1 MDNLAET
8 GEQLAHTGE
17 QLART
22 GEQLARTGA
31 QIAQTSPLLEVGL
44 GIAMLIVII
53 LIHGVGLRLVVRAF
67 NRHWA
72 RVTADSS
79 HWRGNLIL
87 AAAVGSLATLH
98 MVETLVFA
106 LPLFWHGLF
115 DSLRDS
121 YYYVLES
128 YTTLGEGTVALPH
141 QWRLLGPIIA
151 MAGLF
156 TFGWTGSVLVS
167 IMAQIG
173 HVDRQQARR
182 ADAAESDRA
191 DT

>member
-1 MDNLAET
+1 MDNLAE
-8 GEQLAHTGE
+8 TGE

-53 LIHGVGLRLVVRAF
+53 LIHGVGLRVVVRGF

-72 RVTADSS
+72 RVTTDDPT
-79 HWRGNLIL
+79 HWRGNFIL
-87 AAAVGSLATLH
+87 AVAVGSLATLH

-106 LPLFWHGLF
+106 LPLYWHGLF
-115 DSLRDS
+115 ENLRDS

-128 YTTLGEGTVALPH
+128 YTTLGEGTVTLPH

-191 DT
+191 DP